1 MIEKLFSHH
10 TTPNKKFI
18 TLEECATLVKTAGFE
33 ILDTRIRPCYVESMM
48 SRIDTLSDLSSLQ
61 QMKYVEFLVF
71 IARVAHEIYADHP
84 KFSTLG
90 LHLKIDKI
98 LGPLL
103 GIAPLYLAKLH
114 SFKDELDDEDEHS
127 GDDDKES
134 SASAEYKDLIE
145 ERLNKKE
152 AREAAEGEAKPG
164 TPPA

>member
-1 MIEKLFSHH
+1 
-10 TTPNKKFI
+10 
-18 TLEECATLVKTAGFE
+18 
-33 ILDTRIRPCYVESMM
+33 
-48 SRIDTLSDLSSLQ
+48 
-61 QMKYVEFLVF
+61 MKYVEFLVF

-84 KFSTLG
+84 KFSSLG

-114 SFKDELDDEDEHS
+114 SFKDELEDDEQS
-127 GDDDKES
+127 GEDDKES

-152 AREAAEGEAKPG
+152 AREAEGEAKPG
-164 TPPA
+164 TPA